1 MCVRAAHPFQVLF
14 TADLKSFASY
24 GLSTS
29 SPSPEKVKHEPMA
42 TAEILPLA
50 TPPSTKRKRASRV
63 QNTAGVPDED
73 DELPQVGQKLEDVK
87 LENGTEANSLAGR
100 VKQRR
105 RVSARSQTNG

>member
-1 MCVRAAHPFQVLF
+1 
-14 TADLKSFASY
+14 
-24 GLSTS
+24 
-29 SPSPEKVKHEPMA
+29 MA

-87 LENGTEANSLAGR
+87 LAGEAAATCVGSEPNKRLITSIPFLDVQAGFGP
-100 VKQRR
+100 
-105 RVSARSQTNG
+105 S